1 MKNLFDISGKVAL
14 VTGGTSG
21 IGLMIATGLVE
32 AGAKVYVVSRKL
44 DAVNATVEAL
54 SQKGQCFGIAGDVSS
69 EDGVQRIV
77 SQLKERESKLNILV
91 NNAGATWGHPYDTYP
106 DKAWD
111 RIMNLNVRGAFNL
124 IRDLTPM
131 LEAAGS
137 AEDPARIINVTSVAG
152 QLTGSMQAYA
162 YGPSKAALNQLTRI
176 LANEL
181 AYRHINVNAIAP
193 GFFPSKMTA
202 FITQNEAVEKAQ
214 AEQIPLKR
222 MGTQED
228 VAGLAIYLSSRAGAY
243 MTGNI
248 IPLDGG
254 ISIKPVN

>member
-1 MKNLFDISGKVAL
+1 MNNLFDVSGKVAL

-21 IGLMIATGLVE
+21 IGFMIATGLVE
-32 AGAKVYVVSRKL
+32 VGAKVYVVSRKL
-44 DAVNATVEAL
+44 DAVHATVAAL
-54 SQKGQCFGIAGDVSS
+54 SQKGQCVGIAGDVSS
-69 EDGVQRIV
+69 EEGIQRIV
-77 SQLKERESKLNILV
+77 SQFKESETKLNILV
-91 NNAGATWGHPYDTYP
+91 NCAGATWGGAFDNYP

-124 IRDLTPM
+124 IRELTPL
-131 LEAAGS
+131 LETAGTAS
-137 AEDPARIINVTSVAG
+137 DPARIINITSVAG
-152 QLTGSMQAYA
+152 QLTASMQAYA
-162 YGPSKAALNQLTRI
+162 YGPSKAALNHLTRI
-176 LANEL
+176 LANEM

-202 FITQNEAVEKAQ
+202 FITQNEALEQAQ

-222 MGTQED
+222 LGKPED
-228 VAGLAIYLSSRAGAY
+228 IAGLVIFLSSRAGAY

-254 ISIKPVN
+254 LSVKAV

>member
-1 MKNLFDISGKVAL
+1 MNNLFSVTDKIAL

-32 AGAKVYVVSRKL
+32 AGAKVYVVSRKAEVV
-44 DAVNATVEAL
+44 DATVAAL
-54 SQKGQCFGIAGDVSS
+54 SQKGTCFGIAGDVSS
-69 EDGVQRIV
+69 EEGVQRIV
-77 SQLKERESKLNILV
+77 SQLKEHESKLNILV
-91 NNAGATWGHPYDTYP
+91 NNAGTTWGNPFDNYP

-124 IRDLTPM
+124 IRDLAPM
-131 LEAAGS
+131 LEAGGS
-137 AEDPARIINVTSVAG
+137 AADPARIINVTSVAG

-162 YGPSKAALNQLTRI
+162 YGPSKAALNHLTRI
-176 LANEL
+176 LANEM
-181 AYRHINVNAIAP
+181 AHRHINVNAIAP

-202 FITQNEAVEKAQ
+202 FITQNEALEKAQ

-222 MGTQED
+222 LGTQED
-228 VAGLAIYLSSRAGAY
+228 VAGLAIYLCSRAGAY

-254 ISIKPVN
+254 LSVKAV